1 MDALY
6 FSTITLTTIGYGDY
20 LPHSSLTKIIVSLNA
35 LIALAII
42 ANSIRGYCWS
52 IFKRNT
58 RTYQK

>member
-1 MDALY
+1 M
-6 FSTITLTTIGYGDY
+6 GYGDY